1 MAETP
6 HADRFEALAASFV
19 KDHRLPGAAVGV
31 VAGRELVWS
40 AGVGFTD
47 LAAHRRPD
55 ASTLYRIASIT
66 KTFTGTAIMQLRA
79 TGLLQLDDPVVSFL
93 PELAGAARRFAE
105 IESVTIRRLLS
116 HESGLRSEP
125 PGTDFSIPRYEGD
138 VQRTLARVE
147 EIGAVIPPNRQ
158 WKYSN
163 LGYQLLG
170 EVIARVSGTPYTDY
184 VRKKILQPLRMAS
197 TSFDP
202 LPKRL
207 ATRVA
212 TGYAG
217 RTFSDELEVA
227 PAMPPLFAEGGLW
240 SCVKDLSSW
249 LCLQLTAYGDAA
261 TDEHPTGARAL
272 STEDLKEMHKPR
284 YIVDD
289 EWTSAWGIS
298 WFAARK
304 DDVIWIQHSGG
315 LPGYRTNVCFDPKSG
330 VGAIALIN
338 GAGDPSA
345 LAMGL
350 AGIAREAAR
359 ACAPEL
365 TPPPA
370 MPARY
375 RPLLGAYRGRD
386 TFVIL
391 EWRDGKLTFVD
402 PEEPTWKPTLVGTGE
417 EDIFVVEAGY
427 RESGEPV
434 TFERLPDGRV
444 ASVHLTAFTLR
455 RQDDVTAAGSTRSE
469 VGSPSPVPP
478 SPVPPRPAPPS
489 PVPPG
494 PVPPRPAPPKGA
506 PPKGA
511 PRRPRS

>member
-1 MAETP
+1 MAESP
-6 HADRFEALAASFV
+6 HADRFEAFAASFV
-19 KDHRLPGAAVGV
+19 KEHRLPGAAVGV
-31 VAGRELVWS
+31 VTGGELIWS
-40 AGVGFTD
+40 AGVGFAD
-47 LAAHRRPD
+47 LASHRRPE

-66 KTFTGTAIMQLRA
+66 KTLTGTAIMQLRA
-79 TGLLQLDDPVVSFL
+79 TGRLRLDDPVVSFL
-93 PELAGAARRFAE
+93 PELAAGGRRPGA
-105 IESVTIRRLLS
+105 IENVTIRRLLS

-125 PGTDFSIPRYEGD
+125 PGTDWAIPRYEGD
-138 VQRTLARVE
+138 VKRTLTHVE

-184 VRKKILQPLRMAS
+184 VKKKILQPLAMSS
-197 TSFDP
+197 TSFEP

-227 PAMPPLFAEGGLW
+227 PAMPAIFAEGGLW

-249 LCLQLTAYGDAA
+249 LGFQLAAYRDAA
-261 TDEHPTGARAL
+261 TGKHATEARVL

-298 WFAARK
+298 WFAVRK

-315 LPGYRTNVCFDPKSG
+315 LPGHQTNVCFDPKSG

-338 GAGDPSA
+338 GAGAAAA

-350 AGIAREAAR
+350 AGIAREAASAR
-359 ACAPEL
+359 APEL

-375 RPLLGAYRGRD
+375 RPLLGSYRGGGI
-386 TFVIL
+386 FAVL
-391 EWRDGKLTFVD
+391 EWRDGKLTFVSSED
-402 PEEPTWKPTLVGTGE
+402 PTWKPTLLATGD
-417 EDIFVVEAGY
+417 EDTFVVEPGY
-427 RESGEPV
+427 RQSGETA

-444 ASVHLTAFTLR
+444 VSVYLTAFTLR
-455 RQDDVTAAGSTRSE
+455 RQDDVTAGGSTRSK
-469 VGSPSPVPP
+469 VAS
-478 SPVPPRPAPPS
+478 
-489 PVPPG
+489 
-494 PVPPRPAPPKGA
+494 PKGTA
-506 PPKGA
+506 
-511 PRRPRS
+511 RRTRP